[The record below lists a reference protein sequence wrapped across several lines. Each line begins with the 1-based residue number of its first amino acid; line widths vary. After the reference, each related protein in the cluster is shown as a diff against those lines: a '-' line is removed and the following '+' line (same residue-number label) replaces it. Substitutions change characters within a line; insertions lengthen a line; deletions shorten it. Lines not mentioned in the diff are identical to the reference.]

1 MHCARDSG
9 SGKGV
14 MDGVRPKRGVARPI
28 AFAIPSGQAS
38 GIASLQ
44 RPIAAE
50 IAAASRVR
58 NGAPA
63 AAEMPPAS
71 GEVSAAEVTTAT
83 EMPAATEMTSATMSA
98 TAAMAATT
106 AVAATTSSGCID
118 GG

>member
-1 MHCARDSG
+1 MHCAGDSG

-44 RPIAAE
+44 RPISAE

-71 GEVSAAEVTTAT
+71 GEVSAAEVTTP
-83 EMPAATEMTSATMSA
+83 EMTAATEVTTATMSA